1 MVTLL
6 LDSVLVRRVSGHFI
20 IGLCSGEE
28 GELVTLLLDSVLVRR
43 VSGHFI
49 IGLCS
54 GEEGEWS
61 PYYWTLFW

>member
-6 LDSVLVRRVSGHFI
+6 LDSVLVRRVSGHI
-20 IGLCSGEE
+20 
-28 GELVTLLLDSVLVRR
+28 
-43 VSGHFI
+43 I

-61 PYYWTLFW
+61 PYYWTLLLVLVPVEPRQVL